1 MCLPIDTLER
11 DWQQALRS
19 AELSASFRIWQTKKP
34 ILTRFAEPATV
45 VSFARGSSSRA
56 DKDAVFGALLIWA
69 KHEAI
74 GARMVLEII
83 RPGLLNLSAR
93 IMRDSRER
101 EELCSMMFLAVWEAI
116 RNYPL
121 ARRPR
126 RIAANLLLDT
136 LHQTLLQSGAES
148 TWRARVSFA
157 SVEARDGPCAP
168 EVDGDV
174 DGLLDRAVRAGAV
187 SGEEVEL
194 ILSSRID
201 GVELADLARTTGI
214 SYNTIK
220 LRRQR
225 AERRLLLFLGY
236 RPVPRRRQNRP
247 SSLARVAGMGSQGPV
262 GEKRPVE

>member
-1 MCLPIDTLER
+1 MRRPIDALSS
-11 DWQQALRS
+11 DWQHGIRSTQLNDRFRFWQAKQPVL
-19 AELSASFRIWQTKKP
+19 A
-34 ILTRFAEPATV
+34 RFADPAAV
-45 VSFARGSSSRA
+45 VGFARGSSSRA
-56 DKDAVFGALLIWA
+56 DKDAVLGALLMWA
-69 KHEAI
+69 RHEAI

-93 IMRDSRER
+93 IMRDARER

-148 TWRARVSFA
+148 TWRAAWSFA
-157 SVEARDGPCAP
+157 SVEAGDRDGVE

-174 DGLLDRAVRAGAV
+174 DGLLNRAVRAGAV
-187 SGEEVEL
+187 SGEEAEL

-201 GVELADLARTTGI
+201 GVELSDLADASGI
-214 SYNTIK
+214 SYNAMK
-220 LRRQR
+220 VRRQR
-225 AERRLLLFLGY
+225 AERRLIVFLGH
-236 RPVPRRRQNRP
+236 RPVPRGRQNRP
-247 SSLARVAGMGSQGPV
+247 SSLARVAGIGSQGPV
-262 GEKRPVE
+262 GEK

>member
-1 MCLPIDTLER
+1 MPLPIDTLES
-11 DWQQALRS
+11 DWQQGLRS
-19 AELSASFRIWQTKKP
+19 AQLTARFRVWQTKKP
-34 ILTRFAEPATV
+34 VLVRFAGPAAV

-56 DKDAVFGALLIWA
+56 DKDAVLGALLVWA
-69 KHEAI
+69 KHESI

-93 IMRDSRER
+93 IMRNSRER

-148 TWRARVSFA
+148 AWRAAWSFM
-157 SVEARDGPCAP
+157 SVEARDGDGVD

-174 DGLLDRAVRAGAV
+174 DGLLDRAVGAGAV
-187 SGEEVEL
+187 SGEEAEL
-194 ILSSRID
+194 ILASRVD
-201 GVELADLARTTGI
+201 GVELSDLADAAGI
-214 SYNTIK
+214 SYNAVK
-220 LRRQR
+220 VRRQR

-236 RPVPRRRQNRP
+236 RPVPRGRQNRP
-247 SSLARVAGMGSQGPV
+247 SSLARVAGIGSKGPV
-262 GEKRPVE
+262 GEK

>member
-1 MCLPIDTLER
+1 MRLPIDALES
-11 DWQQALRS
+11 DWQHGLRS
-19 AELSASFRIWQTKKP
+19 AQLNARFRIWQTKKP
-34 ILTRFAEPATV
+34 VLARFAGPAAV

-56 DKDAVFGALLIWA
+56 DKDAVLGALLVWA
-69 KHEAI
+69 KHDPI

-93 IMRDSRER
+93 IMRDSRQR

-136 LHQTLLQSGAES
+136 LHQTLLHSGAES
-148 TWRARVSFA
+148 TWRAAWSFA
-157 SVEARDGPCAP
+157 SVEAGGRDGVE

-174 DGLLDRAVRAGAV
+174 DGLLDRAVRAGAI
-187 SGEEVEL
+187 SGEEAEL

-201 GVELADLARTTGI
+201 GVELSDLADKSGV
-214 SYNTIK
+214 SYNTMK

-236 RPVPRRRQNRP
+236 RPVPRGRQNRP
-247 SSLARVAGMGSQGPV
+247 SSLARVAGIGSQGPV
-262 GEKRPVE
+262 GEK

>member
-1 MCLPIDTLER
+1 MPLPIEGLES
-11 DWQQALRS
+11 DWQLGLRS
-19 AELSASFRIWQTKKP
+19 AQLTARFRVWQTKKP
-34 ILTRFAEPATV
+34 VLARFADPAAV

-56 DKDAVFGALLIWA
+56 EKDAVLGALLMWA
-69 KHEAI
+69 RHEAI
-74 GARMVLEII
+74 GARMMLEII

-101 EELCSMMFLAVWEAI
+101 EEMCSMMFLAVWEGI

-148 TWRARVSFA
+148 AWRAAWAFT
-157 SVEARDGPCAP
+157 SVETQDGAGAQ
-168 EVDGDV
+168 EVDGDL
-174 DGLLDRAVRAGAV
+174 DGLLDRAVRAAAV
-187 SGEEVEL
+187 TGEEAEL
-194 ILSSRID
+194 ILCSRID
-201 GVELADLARTTGI
+201 GVELSNLAHEAGV

-236 RPVPRRRQNRP
+236 RPVPRGRQNRP
-247 SSLARVAGMGSQGPV
+247 SSLARVAGAGHKGPV
-262 GEKRPVE
+262 GEK

>member
-1 MCLPIDTLER
+1 MRLPIAGLES
-11 DWQQALRS
+11 DWQHGLRS
-19 AELSASFRIWQTKKP
+19 QQLNARFGAWQTKKP
-34 ILTRFAEPATV
+34 VLARFADPAAV

-56 DKDAVFGALLIWA
+56 DKDAVLGALLVWA

-83 RPGLLNLSAR
+83 RPGLLNLSSR
-93 IMRDSRER
+93 IMRESRER
-101 EELCSMMFLAVWEAI
+101 EELCSMMLLAVWEAI

-136 LHQTLLQSGAES
+136 LRQTLVQSADAS
-148 TWRARVSFA
+148 AWRAAWSFTN
-157 SVEARDGPCAP
+157 VETQDVAGE

-187 SGEEVEL
+187 TTGEAEL
-194 ILSSRID
+194 ILCSRID
-201 GVELADLARTTGI
+201 GVELSDLARTAGV
-214 SYNTIK
+214 SYNTMK

-225 AERRLLLFLGY
+225 AERRLLLFLGH
-236 RPVPRRRQNRP
+236 RPVPRGRQNRP
-247 SSLARVAGMGSQGPV
+247 SSLARVAGIGSQGPV
-262 GEKRPVE
+262 GEK

>member
-1 MCLPIDTLER
+1 MRLPIDALES
-11 DWQQALRS
+11 DWQHGLRS
-19 AELSASFRIWQTKKP
+19 PHLAAQFRVWQTKTP
-34 ILTRFAEPATV
+34 ALARFADPAAV

-56 DKDAVFGALLIWA
+56 DKDAVLGALLMWA
-69 KHEAI
+69 RHEAV

-136 LHQTLLQSGAES
+136 LHQTLVQSGAES
-148 TWRARVSFA
+148 TWRAAWSFA
-157 SVEARDGPCAP
+157 SVEDRDVGAAE
-168 EVDGDV
+168 EVDSDV
-174 DGLLDRAVRAGAV
+174 DGLLDRAVGAGAV
-187 SGEEVEL
+187 SGQEAEL
-194 ILSSRID
+194 ILASRID
-201 GVELADLARTTGI
+201 GVELSDLADTAGI
-214 SYNTIK
+214 SYNAMK
-220 LRRQR
+220 VRRQR

-236 RPVPRRRQNRP
+236 RPVPRGRQNRP
-247 SSLARVAGMGSQGPV
+247 SSLARVAGIGSQGPV
-262 GEKRPVE
+262 GEK